1 MSQLEVKNF
10 GQINQAHLNFGD
22 LTVLV
27 GPQAS
32 GKSIVLQ
39 LLKLLL
45 DYGQIQ
51 QELNR
56 YGLDWERDLNKFL
69 NVYFGEGMHSLYK
82 NNTQIQ
88 WRGTTIDLS
97 NKAARMQKSKHESL
111 FFIPAQ
117 RVLALRDGWPRP
129 FTDYSSGDPFI
140 VREFSEKL
148 RILMEQELRSSDNL
162 FPQQGRLKKE
172 MRDLLQKH
180 IFSNYSLNIDKL
192 RSQKRLVLGAE
203 QNGNALPYMVWSA
216 GQREFVPLLLGLYW
230 LMPPSRVAMKNKIK
244 WVVLEE
250 IEMGLHP
257 HAISVVLL
265 FVFELLLRGYKVCLS
280 THSPQVLDAL
290 WAVKRLAENSARPEA
305 FLRLF
310 DVNPSQPMK
319 ELAESMMNKVYNV
332 YYFDRSSGYTVDISN
347 LDPASD
353 RDAESDW
360 GGLVEFSGRANE
372 LVAQAVNEAKR

>member
-1 MSQLEVKNF
+1 
-10 GQINQAHLNFGD
+10 
-22 LTVLV
+22 
-27 GPQAS
+27 
-32 GKSIVLQ
+32 
-39 LLKLLL
+39 
-45 DYGQIQ
+45 
-51 QELNR
+51 
-56 YGLDWERDLNKFL
+56 
-69 NVYFGEGMHSLYK
+69 
-82 NNTQIQ
+82 
-88 WRGTTIDLS
+88 
-97 NKAARMQKSKHESL
+97 
-111 FFIPAQ
+111 
-117 RVLALRDGWPRP
+117 
-129 FTDYSSGDPFI
+129 
-140 VREFSEKL
+140 
-148 RILMEQELRSSDNL
+148 MEQELRSSDNL

-310 DVNPSQPMK
+310 DVNPSQPMR

>member
-1 MSQLEVKNF
+1 
-10 GQINQAHLNFGD
+10 
-22 LTVLV
+22 
-27 GPQAS
+27 
-32 GKSIVLQ
+32 
-39 LLKLLL
+39 
-45 DYGQIQ
+45 
-51 QELNR
+51 
-56 YGLDWERDLNKFL
+56 
-69 NVYFGEGMHSLYK
+69 
-82 NNTQIQ
+82 
-88 WRGTTIDLS
+88 
-97 NKAARMQKSKHESL
+97 MQKSKHESL

>member
-1 MSQLEVKNF
+1 MSLLKVKNF

-88 WRGTTIDLS
+88 WKGTTIDLS

-310 DVNPSQPMK
+310 DVNPSQPMR